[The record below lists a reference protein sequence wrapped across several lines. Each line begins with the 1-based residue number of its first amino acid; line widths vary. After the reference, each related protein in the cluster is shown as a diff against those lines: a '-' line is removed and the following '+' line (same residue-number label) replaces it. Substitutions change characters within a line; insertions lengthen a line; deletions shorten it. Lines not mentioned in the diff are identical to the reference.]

1 MNEKYIN
8 SLPVIKKK
16 LELSILLV
24 LLIVFF
30 ISDDT
35 VTFGTN
41 NNQIFIVVKY
51 IVYIFSSGILF
62 LSLNFGEK
70 ILVLSSKEI
79 AIIFLLVFTFISTVV
94 FNFDFRAGYF
104 LQLLTLLF
112 AVLIVKYVD
121 FDIFVSYFNKILYKL
136 SIISLVV
143 LVIAFTLPNLLA
155 PFPTTVNFGDTTFK
169 NLIVCAVFTET
180 SFLRNTSIF
189 REPGVYVIY
198 LLFGVIIELFYNVNI
213 NKRHMSVFVISIITT
228 LSTSGIFILL
238 LLLIGYMFK
247 VNKTEI
253 YVKVILLLV
262 LCGSLLFILPDFS
275 SLFFSKMDADSS
287 DYVSTLARLSSF
299 SVPFYIFFNNPIFG
313 VGLSN
318 FVKLYSIY
326 SIELFGVFIDPESS
340 STNTIIN
347 TFAIFGLAYGILLL
361 YSFFKVSRRLVTKSR
376 LAKIIVLI
384 SFLMMFSTQEMRYS
398 LFLNV
403 LMMYGLLNGNL
414 KRQIVKSNQ
423 FLI

>member
-121 FDIFVSYFNKILYKL
+121 FDIFVSYFNK
-136 SIISLVV
+136 
-143 LVIAFTLPNLLA
+143 N
-155 PFPTTVNFGDTTFK
+155 
-169 NLIVCAVFTET
+169 
-180 SFLRNTSIF
+180 
-189 REPGVYVIY
+189 
-198 LLFGVIIELFYNVNI
+198 
-213 NKRHMSVFVISIITT
+213 
-228 LSTSGIFILL
+228 
-238 LLLIGYMFK
+238 
-247 VNKTEI
+247 
-253 YVKVILLLV
+253 
-262 LCGSLLFILPDFS
+262 
-275 SLFFSKMDADSS
+275 
-287 DYVSTLARLSSF
+287 
-299 SVPFYIFFNNPIFG
+299 
-313 VGLSN
+313 
-318 FVKLYSIY
+318 
-326 SIELFGVFIDPESS
+326 
-340 STNTIIN
+340 
-347 TFAIFGLAYGILLL
+347 
-361 YSFFKVSRRLVTKSR
+361 
-376 LAKIIVLI
+376 
-384 SFLMMFSTQEMRYS
+384 
-398 LFLNV
+398 
-403 LMMYGLLNGNL
+403 
-414 KRQIVKSNQ
+414 
-423 FLI
+423 